1 MGKKDKRIEVT
12 DPEARACPTCSEWG
26 NIDQKE
32 FPCALARVV
41 VKRTAPRVGCRY
53 WRAAR

>member
-53 WRAAR
+53 WRAAK